1 MHSTH
6 MCVGS
11 HARETS
17 HKERNPCFSCSCID
31 YDQTMHS
38 RTSKA
43 YRAFDE
49 QPRPSAWEWNCKL
62 YMWVSVVASPIRR
75 LQGLL
80 VSRPGPVSNAQ
91 ENRPRY
97 QIED

>member
-1 MHSTH
+1 MMCLSVYLGMAARLRRLMGMHLTRV
-6 MCVGS
+6 CVGS

-49 QPRPSAWEWNCKL
+49 QPRAIGVGVEL
-62 YMWVSVVASPIRR
+62 
-75 LQGLL
+75 
-80 VSRPGPVSNAQ
+80 
-91 ENRPRY
+91 
-97 QIED
+97 